1 MRAFLRTGLALALLS
16 SSLLGTV
23 ATADSST
30 ARPAALVSDSYVI
43 QPGDQLMITVWKET
57 ELQGEVLV
65 RPDGGLTFPLA
76 GEIEAAGHT
85 VAEVRQAIQS
95 HLLKYIPDPVV
106 TVAVKAATGSRIF
119 VVGRVNKPGD
129 FLLNGPLDVMLALSL
144 AGGATPYADVNGIRI
159 LRRLQGQQVV
169 LEFRYDDVRR
179 GRDLAQNVLL
189 RSGDTV
195 VVP

>member
-1 MRAFLRTGLALALLS
+1 MLTQSHDFQRRCGAACSACSHGGRATPMSSGLHTLLTRLGIAAAHAGEAASVRAFLRTGLALALLS

-119 VVGRVNKPGD
+119 VVGRV
-129 FLLNGPLDVMLALSL
+129 
-144 AGGATPYADVNGIRI
+144 
-159 LRRLQGQQVV
+159 
-169 LEFRYDDVRR
+169 
-179 GRDLAQNVLL
+179 
-189 RSGDTV
+189 
-195 VVP
+195 